1 MKGDLE
7 NISLTDQA
15 YESSSEL
22 RRRAQLKT
30 EETIADLKI
39 LNGYN
44 IDDDESILSTELQ
57 KQIEDIYKNSD
68 SLIEKTEIY
77 EKSLISDSESA
88 ETKKMLKNL
97 IAELDA
103 KKEIAEKWFKA
114 FNSTEIKYKETLKL
128 AKEELNGFKLK
139 EITEKISMLP
149 FNAKKLDFV
158 ENTEVAGGKNG
169 QKLGKMQLHE
179 NISFE
184 RLKIFKFKEIEKKG
198 KVFTGP
204 SKIFEVLD
212 NGMYVVGGYVTQ
224 TRKSHLLIYD
234 PVKKVKIK
242 EISFEKRIDLL
253 FSSNNKI
260 ALSQREDNY
269 SIFTT
274 VKILDENL
282 NLIKEK
288 NKVIKKIKGVDNSYL
303 YLTERFISDNGNVNS
318 NLWLFDWNLNET
330 KTDVVFQLDNP
341 DQPFYLDHSK
351 INQIEKQDNNYV
363 VSIETGYAYVI
374 TIFSE
379 TGAVLK
385 KFQTHDQ
392 PLLFDSKNNMILANL
407 HSDSL
412 SYFDLNERE
421 MFKSVS
427 LKRPRN
433 DTLKLKHIKIDSSDR
448 LYFTQ

>member
-1 MKGDLE
+1 M
-7 NISLTDQA
+7 
-15 YESSSEL
+15 
-22 RRRAQLKT
+22 
-30 EETIADLKI
+30 
-39 LNGYN
+39 
-44 IDDDESILSTELQ
+44 
-57 KQIEDIYKNSD
+57 
-68 SLIEKTEIY
+68 
-77 EKSLISDSESA
+77 
-88 ETKKMLKNL
+88 
-97 IAELDA
+97 
-103 KKEIAEKWFKA
+103 
-114 FNSTEIKYKETLKL
+114 
-128 AKEELNGFKLK
+128 
-139 EITEKISMLP
+139 
-149 FNAKKLDFV
+149 
-158 ENTEVAGGKNG
+158 
-169 QKLGKMQLHE
+169 
-179 NISFE
+179 
-184 RLKIFKFKEIEKKG
+184 
-198 KVFTGP
+198 
-204 SKIFEVLD
+204 
-212 NGMYVVGGYVTQ
+212 
-224 TRKSHLLIYD
+224 
-234 PVKKVKIK
+234 
-242 EISFEKRIDLL
+242 

-303 YLTERFISDNGNVNS
+303 YLTEPFIFDNGNVNS

-363 VSIETGYAYVI
+363 VSIKTGYAYVI